1 MLAIVRQ
8 PAPDRL
14 DFVSESGGEYI
25 RAAAVEHA
33 TAIADGTG

>member
-8 PAPDRL
+8 PAPIASISYPR
-14 DFVSESGGEYI
+14 
-25 RAAAVEHA
+25 AVENTFEQLQSNTP